1 MSTVGELLRNW
12 VDFYDQKSLATPA
25 SPGHVLDLPEQ
36 IPESIPILP
45 KYNPEFRDND
55 DDIMKSISDFESISD
70 SKSKRASELDTGP
83 KPEID
88 LDYGP
93 KLEAILKELELDS
106 NPGDLEYFDL
116 EYFDLEDLYSNPVF
130 NENDTDDLD
139 LTSPEIEFTQP
150 EMFIKILSGL
160 NLLYN
165 NIRKKIYS
173 LKGDITTAA
182 QKNFTAEI
190 FTREINEYLKS
201 YHEKY
206 FNNIKE
212 YIRKNNSAIF
222 IYCNLMLTIVKTILS
237 IGIPFSLDR
246 FKKFVPYIDLP
257 QIVVYFGEGNTN
269 QLMFMVLDPYMVESD
284 KVNTKLFDNINE
296 TILIDIV
303 NALNTTYKN
312 NDIVVDVHYG
322 ENNIQLKYLLVGSDK
337 IISYENI
344 NKAIGVEFK
353 NQKPKDYSQY
363 SEIESAIKNSKM
375 DDGAKI
381 K

>member
-1 MSTVGELLRNW
+1 MSTTGELLRNW
-12 VDFYDQKSLATPA
+12 MRTYEQISVPKSPKY
-25 SPGHVLDLPEQ
+25 VLQLPEQ
-36 IPESIPILP
+36 LPESIPTSETSAEPTSTLT
-45 KYNPEFRDND
+45 
-55 DDIMKSISDFESISD
+55 
-70 SKSKRASELDTGP
+70 KRASELDTGP

-88 LDYGP
+88 LDVLDYDP
-93 KLEAILKELELDS
+93 ILDPFLEALES
-106 NPGDLEYFDL
+106 NSADFDL
-116 EYFDLEDLYSNPVF
+116 DFEDSDLVF
-130 NENDTDDLD
+130 NEDDTDALD
-139 LTSPEIEFTQP
+139 LRPPEIEFTNP
-150 EMFIKILSGL
+150 EMFTKILSGL

-246 FKKFVPYIDLP
+246 FKKIVPYFDLP
-257 QIVVYFGEGNTN
+257 QIVVHFDEGDINW
-269 QLMFMVLDPYMVESD
+269 LVFIILGPYMVESD

-312 NDIVVDVHYG
+312 DDIVVDVHYG
-322 ENNIQLKYLLVGSDK
+322 ENDIQLKYLLVGSDN
-337 IISYENI
+337 IISYEKI
-344 NKAIGVEFK
+344 NKVIGVEFK
-353 NQKPKDYSQY
+353 NQKPKDYPQY

-375 DDGAKI
+375 DDGVKI